1 MDPIPI
7 ALAIRILAHPPQRSL
22 TLWIARHLSPFSTT
36 PRSIHPSH
44 THLSTPHLRIRHRA
58 PQRSISPLRTV
69 LFILLP
75 CIVLSTIRH
84 LQGTPAVRLIP
95 RLIPRYITT
104 VQAVQSIHHHR
115 IRRSILHLRT
125 HHRDIAR
132 HIHQNRILQSIRQ
145 SRTRLLAHLSPQ
157 CILLPRT
164 LRFIPLLRTHQ

>member
-1 MDPIPI
+1 MDPILI
-7 ALAIRILAHPPQRSL
+7 ALVIRTLAHPPQRSL

-44 THLSTPHLRIRHRA
+44 THLSTPHLRIRHRG
-58 PQRSISPLRTV
+58 PQRSINPPRTV

-95 RLIPRYITT
+95 RHITT
-104 VQAVQSIHHHR
+104 VQVAQSIHHHR
-115 IRRSILHLRT
+115 IRRSIPHLRT

-164 LRFIPLLRTHQ
+164 LQFIPLLRTHQ